1 MNRSLRVLIF
11 GQIVPKTLQRDL
23 NVTWAHAFG
32 PGRFKDA
39 ANLVGE
45 RRLLEQV
52 RSFSAGLNFDSFA
65 FAQAGEGLQRLA
77 DENDATFGLLA
88 LGQKIGKFA
97 FGGVVG
103 VLIFDDGAHRREFK
117 QTG

>member
-11 GQIVPKTLQRDL
+11 GQIVPEALQRDL
-23 NVTWAHAFG
+23 NVAWARAFG
-32 PGRFKDA
+32 PGRFQNG

-52 RSFSAGLNFDSFA
+52 RSFSAGLNFDAFA
-65 FAQAGEGLQRLA
+65 LAQAGEGLQRLA

-103 VLIFDDGAHRREFK
+103 VLIFNDGAHGRELK